1 MSEKKETECFF
12 FFFLSPNP
20 PTLSPPCSQAGEA
33 PGESLR
39 LIGSFGLEKWIPP
52 HPEKKTCFLPKQM
65 TNELI
70 DLLFTIRGAQCP
82 PSAHDGLHNG
92 RVSEVYRRRSPTNRQ
107 LSRPQNAHNCRVL
120 LLCQAL
126 RRSSLLHVK

>member
-12 FFFLSPNP
+12 FFFLSPP
-20 PTLSPPCSQAGEA
+20 HFLPTLLTGGGGPRREPEIDRFIWIGKVDPTPP
-33 PGESLR
+33 R
-39 LIGSFGLEKWIPP
+39 K
-52 HPEKKTCFLPKQM
+52 KKTCFLPKQM

-107 LSRPQNAHNCRVL
+107 LSRPQNAHNSTGL